1 MADKIKKI
9 RERLDDIAANRAQ
22 FHLSERNADDSFSYR
37 EREMSHSFVNA
48 SDVIGRDQDRE
59 NIIDLLMRSDH
70 DDGGIS
76 IIPIVGMEGLGKM
89 VLTKFVYNDERVVR
103 HFELRLWVCVSENFE
118 VKLLLENI
126 IESACGQRWTSLSL
140 DTLQE
145 RLIRITEGTRF
156 LLVLDD
162 IWSEDRGKWV
172 DFRSLLR
179 KATSGSKIIVA
190 TRSHKVALIAG
201 TVDEYKLEGLSN
213 DTCMSL
219 FVKWAFKEGEE
230 RNYPKLVKI
239 GEDIVKKCKGVP
251 LAVRTLGSLLYS
263 KTTESDWLD
272 IRDNDM
278 WN

>member
-1 MADKIKKI
+1 M
-9 RERLDDIAANRAQ
+9 
-22 FHLSERNADDSFSYR
+22 
-37 EREMSHSFVNA
+37 
-48 SDVIGRDQDRE
+48 
-59 NIIDLLMRSDH
+59 
-70 DDGGIS
+70 
-76 IIPIVGMEGLGKM
+76 GL
-89 VLTKFVYNDERVVR
+89 
-103 HFELRLWVCVSENFE
+103 CVSLNFE
-118 VKLLLENI
+118 VKLLIENI
-126 IESACGQRWTSLSL
+126 IESAVGQRCTLSME
-140 DTLQE
+140 TLQK
-145 RLIRITEGTRF
+145 RLREIIEGMRC

-179 KATSGSKIIVA
+179 KATSGRKIIVT
-190 TRSHKVALIAG
+190 TRSHKVALIVG

-219 FVKWAFKEGEE
+219 FVKRAFKEGEE